1 MLGFQVG
8 DFGFGDLGLAW
19 YPSARLRAWS
29 SARLVS
35 SRLVALGRAPFAWDL
50 LGLFSLI
57 LCFVNVVIVNF
68 VKVK

>member
-1 MLGFQVG
+1 MKLKLKLGFQLG
-8 DFGFGDLGLAW
+8 DFGLGDFGLAW

-29 SARLVS
+29 SARD
-35 SRLVALGRAPFAWDL
+35 LGLAPFAWDL